1 MYAGAAWRV
10 WKEGTGH
17 LLLKQ
22 EMIISYFFIAM
33 DKHVGQNYKIEST
46 KMKKIK
52 KKIKTKF
59 TK

>member
-1 MYAGAAWRV
+1 MLTQPCNENH
-10 WKEGTGH
+10 KFKI
-17 LLLKQ
+17 KQ